1 MVAGQLG
8 ADELVAED
16 RRQAEVE
23 AHSPAKRGAT
33 ECSAEHRKAEQRA
46 VVAGAVGQGRRRVGG
61 GVATHP
67 ARQLVELEDV

>member
-16 RRQAEVE
+16 RRLAEVE

-46 VVAGAVGQGRRRVGG
+46 VVAGAVGQSRRMVCGG
-61 GVATHP
+61 DAPHP
-67 ARQLVELEDV
+67 A